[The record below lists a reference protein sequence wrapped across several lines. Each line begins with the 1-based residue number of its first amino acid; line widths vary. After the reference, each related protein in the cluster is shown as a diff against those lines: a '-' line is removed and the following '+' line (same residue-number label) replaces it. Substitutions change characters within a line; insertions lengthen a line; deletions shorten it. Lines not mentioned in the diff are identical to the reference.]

1 MYIFRIAEALNK
13 HLHIFSPFTDFT
25 DSLVTGAGAGACL
38 TGSWGAWSGCSVT
51 CGKGINMR
59 SRVYADPGQVSGG
72 HVSCHHTCHVS
83 RPRPRV
89 ATSSCTSA
97 SSAPP
102 RCPPARPRQARA
114 EHSTT
119 PRPPTGNIL
128 YVTTMIFIEY
138 LISLLLMPGYQTTR
152 VPPPSGQTGHPAPAR
167 AAPASGAIRLIIN
180 RKNECM

>member
-1 MYIFRIAEALNK
+1 MYILRIAEASYK
-13 HLHIFSPFTDFT
+13 HLHIFSTFTDFT

-59 SRVYADPGQVSGG
+59 SREYADPGQVSEDTCP
-72 HVSCHHTCHVS
+72 VTTPATCHVS
-83 RPRPRV
+83 RPRA
-89 ATSSCTSA
+89 ATCSCTSA

-114 EHSTT
+114 PHSTA

-128 YVTTMIFIEY
+128 YVDTIIY
-138 LISLLLMPGYQTTR
+138 LISIY
-152 VPPPSGQTGHPAPAR
+152 
-167 AAPASGAIRLIIN
+167 
-180 RKNECM
+180 